1 MNRNKRIEIS
11 GAALRDRIEQPN
23 LNGPQRTQYAKDNLS
38 DEQWMIFNNLTVA
51 RRITIP
57 LCNRTHVYDTIQV
70 LRQTAKE
77 LQNLMEGRT
86 HIEKNSGDK
95 RMEELRKITM
105 AHLIVMGATSEL
117 KRRASPSKFG
127 FDDGSFMGVR

>member
-57 LCNRTHVYDTIQV
+57 LCNEKHIKDCIQV
-70 LRQTAKE
+70 LRDTARE
-77 LQNLMEGRT
+77 LDNLIKGRT
-86 HIEKNSGDK
+86 HLVKQRNDTK
-95 RMEELRKITM
+95 LDQLRKMTM
-105 AHLIVMGATSEL
+105 AHLIVMGATNEL